1 MIKAAKRA
9 VYAILGNADI
19 TNEGF
24 HTTFVGAE
32 ALINFQPL
40 TYQSC
45 NPKDETPLTPNHLLI
60 GGKFAP
66 ESVESTDFNPNKR
79 WQRVQELVRHYWDE
93 WLPTL
98 NQRQK
103 WFYIQEELKEDDVGV
118 GRFYRY
124 FSRKL
129 ADW

>member
-1 MIKAAKRA
+1 MVQQLDIRRIHVLTANQAIKWHFNPL
-9 VYAILGNADI
+9 YAPQN
-19 TNEGF
+19 
-24 HTTFVGAE
+24 
-32 ALINFQPL
+32 
-40 TYQSC
+40 
-45 NPKDETPLTPNHLLI
+45 LI

-124 FSRKL
+124 CSRKL